1 MDVLEKYSVQN
12 LQTLCKIA
20 CRCSIVSCTRLCC
33 KP

>member
-20 CRCSIVSCTRLCC
+20 CRC
-33 KP
+33 